1 MTDII
6 IEKNNESYVQ
16 LHCNEEINHEI
27 NNLFSAFAAGYR
39 FNPRYVNHLWDGRV
53 RVYSPITQLLPIG
66 LVSNLMKWCDSKKY
80 TYKTDFFDDFTDE
93 IDKDELR
100 ETING
105 YVKKFDVRDY
115 QFKAVYEALTN
126 KKGILLSCTGSGKS
140 LMIYCIFRYLL
151 EKKKLKRLLLIVPN
165 TSLVE
170 QMYTDFID
178 YGWDNIE
185 ESVELLYSGKKP
197 TYRLPVLISTW
208 QSLQTQDKSFFE
220 RYDCVLVDEAH
231 GVKANVVSKIMKSC
245 FNAEYKLGT
254 TGTLPTEL
262 SEQLIINSVIGN
274 VIFELKSKELI
285 DLGHLTKLNIASI
298 FLKYPDEFIAENKNR
313 TYQEEVKMVE
323 EYENRNSVLNM
334 IIDHSKNTDNILVLV
349 NHKNHLK
356 EIKDYLIKQYP
367 NKKVN
372 ILMGDI
378 KSAER
383 ETIRK
388 NIEYEEGTI
397 VIGTY
402 AVCSTGLNIP
412 RLHAVILYANSKSR
426 IKVLQSIGRGLRK
439 HNSKN
444 KVIIYDIIDDL
455 SYKTRTGKTKKNYC
469 MQHYDERLSYYT
481 EQQFP
486 VINLVKNI

>member
-1 MTDII
+1 M
-6 IEKNNESYVQ
+6 
-16 LHCNEEINHEI
+16 
-27 NNLFSAFAAGYR
+27 
-39 FNPRYVNHLWDGRV
+39 
-53 RVYSPITQLLPIG
+53 
-66 LVSNLMKWCDSKKY
+66 
-80 TYKTDFFDDFTDE
+80 
-93 IDKDELR
+93 
-100 ETING
+100 
-105 YVKKFDVRDY
+105 
-115 QFKAVYEALTN
+115 
-126 KKGILLSCTGSGKS
+126 
-140 LMIYCIFRYLL
+140 
-151 EKKKLKRLLLIVPN
+151 
-165 TSLVE
+165 
-170 QMYTDFID
+170 
-178 YGWDNIE
+178 
-185 ESVELLYSGKKP
+185 
-197 TYRLPVLISTW
+197 
-208 QSLQTQDKSFFE
+208 
-220 RYDCVLVDEAH
+220 
-231 GVKANVVSKIMKSC
+231 
-245 FNAEYKLGT
+245 
-254 TGTLPTEL
+254 
-262 SEQLIINSVIGN
+262 
-274 VIFELKSKELI
+274 
-285 DLGHLTKLNIASI
+285 
-298 FLKYPDEFIAENKNR
+298 KYPDEFIAENKNR

-378 KSAER
+378 KSTER

-455 SYKTRTGKTKKNYC
+455 SYKTRTGKTKKNY
-469 MQHYDERLSYYT
+469 
-481 EQQFP
+481 
-486 VINLVKNI
+486 